1 LPAGRVAYYQEALG
15 FRLAAGAVSRRSIVR
30 RRTDVGHAGED
41 GRVAGSTH
49 GFELLGRG
57 GHGGLDRGD
66 LAQPTLLLGLRKPVD
81 EVYTRAAIR
90 ARCANCSACPWRS
103 SCRCGPVPACG
114 STVTLTADVWT
125 ERVLLAGAEPVRRYL
140 DGPAA
145 GEPAVTRHRLGRGT
159 AWHIS
164 TRLSGSDLDAAL
176 ADAGLPPVTPATG
189 AGRCGTGSPRWRLC
203 QLPDRDQSHRA
214 RRGADHLRQGVAHR
228 RTVPRRSTAAGRR
241 RPGAARC
248 LLNSAR
254 PMRCGRAAEA
264 SGSNCVRGI
273 YGYGVEVFA
282 NGGPA
287 SLVGVRV
294 VVQQ

>member
-176 ADAGLPPVTPATG
+176 ADAGLPPLPPPRVPDGVELVRRAGDSASYRIAINHTEHDAELTTSGKELLTG
-189 AGRCGTGSPRWRLC
+189 APCHGV
-203 QLPDRDQSHRA
+203 LP
-214 RRGADHLRQGVAHR
+214 L
-228 RTVPRRSTAAGRR
+228 PAGDVRV
-241 RPGAARC
+241 
-248 LLNSAR
+248 L
-254 PMRCGRAAEA
+254 RAA
-264 SGSNCVRGI
+264 S
-273 YGYGVEVFA
+273 
-282 NGGPA
+282 
-287 SLVGVRV
+287 
-294 VVQQ
+294 